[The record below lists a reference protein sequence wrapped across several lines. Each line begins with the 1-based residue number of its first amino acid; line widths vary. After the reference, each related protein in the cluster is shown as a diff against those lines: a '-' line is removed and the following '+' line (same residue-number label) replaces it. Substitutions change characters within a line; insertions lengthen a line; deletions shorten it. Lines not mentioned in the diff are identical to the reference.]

1 MSPNNKWMAYFGQ
14 GGVWVARFPEASPSA
29 LIATGGTQPVWSRDG
44 RELYFR
50 VGSKMMALPIGTG
63 DTLPAGRPVEL
74 FDYSGFLLSSPGYP
88 TYDVTPDGRF
98 VMIKAEN
105 EDASRN
111 QINVVLNWAASL
123 ARPK

>member
-1 MSPNNKWMAYFGQ
+1 MVSRRARVVLPRWQ
-14 GGVWVARFPEASPSA
+14 QDDGVADWHRRY
-29 LIATGGTQPVWSRDG
+29 T
-44 RELYFR
+44 
-50 VGSKMMALPIGTG
+50 
-63 DTLPAGRPVEL
+63 AGRPVEL